1 MKEESDIKK
10 DYFLHIVI
18 TEIICIAIILFSV
31 FICKLFFKGEF
42 KTFSEYYETYAT
54 QKTRVEEVV
63 ESV

>member
-42 KTFSEYYETYAT
+42 NTFSEYYETYAT